1 MGLEEQERRRQKLSL
16 QGEEDKVQEVDM
28 VLEVVMDL
36 EPEGEVVAVVEFLKQ
51 KLSKERREQR
61 RVLGLLE
68 MARVM
73 ELCWLLRGLE
83 EQERKGQ

>member
-1 MGLEEQERRRQKLSL
+1 M
-16 QGEEDKVQEVDM
+16 QGEEDKVQEVD
-28 VLEVVMDL
+28 MDL

>member
-1 MGLEEQERRRQKLSL
+1 M

>member
-61 RVLGLLE
+61 RVLGLL
-68 MARVM
+68 VM
-73 ELCWLLRGLE
+73 ELCWLLRGLQ